1 MNNSGAFN
9 ADIFAKNLREA
20 RKNKNWTQN
29 QLAEE
34 VNKKGFS
41 IRGAT
46 IATYEA
52 RDHKKRRQ
60 PSMDKAIAIAEAL
73 GTTLD
78 DLCGTQNLISV
89 DKSEKVPLNAYFIM
103 LIELAKLSCSNL
115 GIEDGYAEQPY
126 SYVRLSISNDVF
138 VSFFKSWIKIQN
150 LAQGKTIT
158 HEMAAEW
165 IKGALQKY
173 EKYTIEDGVVKD
185 QSFEEFEEI
194 EGLDELPF

>member
-1 MNNSGAFN
+1 M
-9 ADIFAKNLREA
+9 LR
-20 RKNKNWTQN
+20 
-29 QLAEE
+29 L
-34 VNKKGFS
+34 VKG
-41 IRGAT
+41 

-52 RDHKKRRQ
+52 RDPKKRRQ

-126 SYVRLSISNDVF
+126 SYVRLSISDDIF
-138 VSFFKSWIKIQN
+138 VSFFESWIKIYN
-150 LAQGKTIT
+150 LAQEKTIT

-185 QSFEEFEEI
+185 QSFEKFEEI
-194 EGLDELPF
+194 DGLDELPF

>member
-1 MNNSGAFN
+1 
-9 ADIFAKNLREA
+9 
-20 RKNKNWTQN
+20 
-29 QLAEE
+29 
-34 VNKKGFS
+34 
-41 IRGAT
+41 
-46 IATYEA
+46 
-52 RDHKKRRQ
+52 
-60 PSMDKAIAIAEAL
+60 MDKAIAIAEAL

-126 SYVRLSISNDVF
+126 SYVRLYITDDIF
-138 VSFFKSWIKIQN
+138 VSFFESWIKIYN
-150 LAQGKTIT
+150 LAQEKTIT
-158 HEMAAEW
+158 HEMAEEW

-194 EGLDELPF
+194 DGLDELPF

>member
-46 IATYEA
+46 IATYES
-52 RDHKKRRQ
+52 RDPKKRRQ

-115 GIEDGYAEQPY
+115 GIEDVYTEQPY
-126 SYVRLSISNDVF
+126 SYVRLSITDDIF
-138 VSFFKSWIKIQN
+138 VSFFTSWIKIYN
-150 LAQGKTIT
+150 LAQEKTIT

-173 EKYTIEDGVVKD
+173 EKYIIEDGVVKD
-185 QSFEEFEEI
+185 SSFEEFEEI
-194 EGLDELPF
+194 DGLDELPF